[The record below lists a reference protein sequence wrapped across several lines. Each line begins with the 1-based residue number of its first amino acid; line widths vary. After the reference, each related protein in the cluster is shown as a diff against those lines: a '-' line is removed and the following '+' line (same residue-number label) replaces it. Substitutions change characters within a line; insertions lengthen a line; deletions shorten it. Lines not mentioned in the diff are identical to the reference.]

1 MDRPKTLYKYRSI
14 SPSFRESYVKPI
26 LAQSKI
32 YFSTPS
38 QFNDPF
44 ECQAEVLVDSEDPL
58 VAGKSRLEVL
68 DTVRANLREKMLIY
82 SMSAINNHML
92 MWSHYADS
100 HRGICLGFAAEG
112 TDDIF
117 AFAEPVIYQEALPV
131 FDLRSDQDPIESAKT
146 VALVK
151 GTRWAYEQEWRIA
164 LVGRAPDR
172 EREVA
177 FEPATLTE
185 VILGCDISNNDRL
198 AIKVAL
204 AMRDSPVTLF
214 QAHRN
219 ALKYSI
225 EMLPIGRIS
234 SECLRDEHF
243 VDPREISNGRSTHSK
258 SD

>member
-14 SPSFRESYVKPI
+14 SPSLRESYVKPI

-32 YFSTPS
+32 YLSTPN

-44 ECQAEVLVDSEDPL
+44 ECQAEILVDSDDPL
-58 VAGKSRLEVL
+58 VAGMNQVGII
-68 DTVRANLREKMLIY
+68 DAVRANLRNMMLIY
-82 SMSAINNHML
+82 SMSAVNNHEL

-117 AFAEPVIYQEALPV
+117 AFAEPVSYQEGLPV
-131 FDLRSDQDPIESAKT
+131 FDLRSDQDPIEGAKT

-164 LVGRAPDR
+164 LVGKAPSH

-185 VILGCDISNNDRL
+185 VILGCEISNRDSL

-204 AMRDSPVTLF
+204 AMRDSPVTLY

-219 ALKYSI
+219 ALEFAI
-225 EMLPIGRIS
+225 EVLPVDRIS
-234 SECLRDEHF
+234 SDCLLDENF
-243 VDPREISNGRSTHSK
+243 IDPA
-258 SD
+258 DLV